1 MNINKSLDSFMYE
14 LRLNQ
19 NQLAIKSGLDV
30 STISLIRNN
39 KRSPS
44 MDTLTKLA
52 EGCDVKVSEFI
63 AVGE

>member
-1 MNINKSLDSFMYE
+1 MYE